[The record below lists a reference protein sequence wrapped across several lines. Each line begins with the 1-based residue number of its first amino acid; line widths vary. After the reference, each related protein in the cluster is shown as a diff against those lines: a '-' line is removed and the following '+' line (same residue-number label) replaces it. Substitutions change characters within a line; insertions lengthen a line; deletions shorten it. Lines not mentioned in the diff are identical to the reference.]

1 MSNRKCAN
9 NSSIV
14 ATKVFRTYKQQVI
27 NIFLLVIITL
37 TFLTT
42 YCMGNNQTQGEELYQ
57 QALKLE
63 EQNNFSQ
70 AVSLYEQ
77 AFPFLLEENNLELVN
92 TSVKHYKD

>member
-9 NSSIV
+9 NSSKIT
-14 ATKVFRTYKQQVI
+14 TKISRNSRKQLI
-27 NIFLLVIITL
+27 NIFLLVIIAL

-42 YCMGNNQTQGEELYQ
+42 TCISSNQTQGEELYK